1 MSEPP
6 RESIPRRSRARWI
19 RDVLGRNAKQL
30 SFIPRE
36 RRFYDLFEQQAT
48 VIVRSAVLLEQA
60 LADAASLI
68 RYQQEIKDL
77 ERQGDEITHEIV
89 VTLNR
94 TFVTPFDHEDIY
106 ALASGLD
113 DILDYIEEVAD
124 TANLYGITTIP
135 EPARELARLLSR
147 AVGELEQAIGKLESG
162 KGIEEH
168 SAEVHRLED
177 GGDSVSRRAIA
188 ELFAGEHPLLEVI
201 KLKEL
206 YGLLEDSLH
215 RGVAM
220 AMLIAVLFGAITWNL
235 FTWRAGLPSSS
246 SHALIGALIG
256 MGLAVY
262 GLDMVQWG
270 EVYPVFIALVTS
282 PVVGL
287 LIAYVLTVVLL
298 NLFRRVRPSHD
309 NGVFRRLQLFSSGFV
324 AFSHGANDA
333 QKTMAIITLALFS
346 SGHLPEFIVPTWVA
360 LAAAIAIGLGT
371 WAGGWRI
378 IRMEPVDG
386 FAAQTAAAAVIQL
399 ATTWGLPVS
408 TTQVVSG
415 AVMGAGATRRFSAVR
430 WGVARRIVWAWIFTI
445 PASAVF

>member
-1 MSEPP
+1 MPDP
-6 RESIPRRSRARWI
+6 QTLLL
-19 RDVLGRNAKQL
+19 VLTIAIAL
-30 SFIPRE
+30 
-36 RRFYDLFEQQAT
+36 LFDFT
-48 VIVRSAVLLEQA
+48 N
-60 LADAASLI
+60 
-68 RYQQEIKDL
+68 
-77 ERQGDEITHEIV
+77 GFH
-89 VTLNR
+89 
-94 TFVTPFDHEDIY
+94 
-106 ALASGLD
+106 
-113 DILDYIEEVAD
+113 D
-124 TANLYGITTIP
+124 TAN
-135 EPARELARLLSR
+135 
-147 AVGELEQAIGKLESG
+147 AVGTAIGTRALPPRFAVG
-162 KGIEEH
+162 LTAILNLVGAVVTTQFLH
-168 SAEVHRLED
+168 AEVANTVGKL
-177 GGDSVSRRAIA
+177 VAP
-188 ELFAGEHPLLEVI
+188 AG
-201 KLKEL
+201 
-206 YGLLEDSLH
+206 
-215 RGVAM
+215 GVAM

-262 GLDMVQWG
+262 GLGTVQWG

-298 NLFRRVRPSHD
+298 NLFRRVRPSHA

-346 SGHLPEFIVPTWVA
+346 SGRLPEFIVPTWVA

-378 IRMEPVDG
+378 IRTMGTRIVRMEPVDG

-445 PASAVF
+445 PASAVLAASAALLITAEPLAVMFAVLILGAVTLVWVARRLSSRKPSTHFDDEGGDRVPKLRQ

>member
-1 MSEPP
+1 MPEAQTLLLALT
-6 RESIPRRSRARWI
+6 IA
-19 RDVLGRNAKQL
+19 VAL
-30 SFIPRE
+30 
-36 RRFYDLFEQQAT
+36 LFDFT
-48 VIVRSAVLLEQA
+48 N
-60 LADAASLI
+60 
-68 RYQQEIKDL
+68 
-77 ERQGDEITHEIV
+77 GFH
-89 VTLNR
+89 
-94 TFVTPFDHEDIY
+94 
-106 ALASGLD
+106 
-113 DILDYIEEVAD
+113 D
-124 TANLYGITTIP
+124 TAN
-135 EPARELARLLSR
+135 
-147 AVGELEQAIGKLESG
+147 AVGTAIGTRALPPSFAVG
-162 KGIEEH
+162 LTAILNLVGAVVTTQLLH
-168 SAEVHRLED
+168 AEVANTVGSL
-177 GGDSVSRRAIA
+177 VAP
-188 ELFAGEHPLLEVI
+188 AG
-201 KLKEL
+201 
-206 YGLLEDSLH
+206 
-215 RGVAM
+215 GVAM
-220 AMLIAVLFGAITWNL
+220 PMLIAVLFGAIIWNL

-262 GLDMVQWG
+262 GLDTVQWG

-287 LIAYVLTVVLL
+287 LIAYVLTVMLL
-298 NLFRRVRPSHD
+298 NLFRRVRPSHA

-378 IRMEPVDG
+378 IRTMGTRIVRMEPVDG

-445 PASAVF
+445 PASAVLAASAALLVTAEPLAVMFAVLILGAVTLVWVARRLSSRKPSPHFDDEGGDRVPKLRQ